1 MARTKATFKQAD
13 LHRAMRAIEATGGR
27 VTHVEVHSNKVILFM
42 GTCEIKAELSPYD
55 QWKNKHANQA

>member
-13 LHRAMRAIEATGGR
+13 LRRAMRAIEVTGGR
-27 VTHVEVHSNKVILFM
+27 VTHVEVHSDRVILFT
-42 GTCEIKAELSPYD
+42 GTSEIKAELAPYD